1 MPLPSVPV
9 CQDRNTAWSA
19 PNRVRMG
26 RRFEA
31 MYLRVAQAAAL
42 TFNIAGTLAP
52 LAAAILFWSDNRTL
66 AWVAFGVSAVIVLF
80 GFNNALLGIAGILGG
95 CGLLVYALTEDI
107 SSALLATLAAGV
119 LYYLIAWQ
127 VHRARILAAE

>member
-9 CQDRNTAWSA
+9 CQDRNTAWSV
-19 PNRVRMG
+19 PHRVRMG
-26 RRFEA
+26 RRFKA

-52 LAAAILFWSDNRTL
+52 LAAAVLFWSENQTL
-66 AWVAFGVSAVIVLF
+66 AWVSFGVLAVIVLF
-80 GFNNALLGIAGILGG
+80 GFNNPLLGIAGIMGG
-95 CGLLVYALTEDI
+95 CGLLTYALTDDI
-107 SSALLATLAAGV
+107 WVGLLATLAAGS

-127 VHRARILAAE
+127 VHRARSLVAR

>member
-1 MPLPSVPV
+1 
-9 CQDRNTAWSA
+9 
-19 PNRVRMG
+19 
-26 RRFEA
+26 

-107 SSALLATLAAGV
+107 SSALLATLTAGV

-127 VHRARILAAE
+127 VHRARTLAAE